1 MHKLNKHMS
10 VWLSI
15 ESTADILISGA
26 RSFLRRIPNAE
37 WHPLGTLFYALSH
50 SRTGFKRSNTVIN
63 RLLRAAIQTGA
74 LLMSGYYAHIIPNHN
89 LGLFPSIA
97 ATLSFTLLL
106 TKPKTLFYDA
116 FGFPISR
123 LYTIVSWKPASPSAL
138 VICCSIDVDGYTA
151 LSRRTEGDFGSE
163 RTRGYR
169 SVANISASKQHTQ
182 SLGSLLVNIKT
193 DIHTIQVHELEG
205 GDLSR
210 TKQPQS
216 HLHSNLTPG
225 LSLMIDSEKNSRED
239 FSEKSI
245 DVEAQ

>member
-1 MHKLNKHMS
+1 M
-10 VWLSI
+10 
-15 ESTADILISGA
+15 D
-26 RSFLRRIPNAE
+26 
-37 WHPLGTLFYALSH
+37 
-50 SRTGFKRSNTVIN
+50 
-63 RLLRAAIQTGA
+63 
-74 LLMSGYYAHIIPNHN
+74 
-89 LGLFPSIA
+89 
-97 ATLSFTLLL
+97 TLLCREEL
-106 TKPKTLFYDA
+106 RGILDRNEHV
-116 FGFPISR
+116 GI
-123 LYTIVSWKPASPSAL
+123 AL
-138 VICCSIDVDGYTA
+138 WQ
-151 LSRRTEGDFGSE
+151 
-163 RTRGYR
+163 
-169 SVANISASKQHTQ
+169 NISASKQHTQ